1 MSAELTSEAFP
12 SVTRNVRGRWAPI
25 YLSPILHSPE
35 RLVIAVAVVKD
46 DDFHIEAANAL
57 NRLEC
62 LYGGAAD
69 TAIFAAQVALDELH
83 QALSQSGGAA
93 LKQGGLV
100 FSGVEIGEVRDGEAT
115 SLCGIGRL
123 WMSAISSLYRFVPD
137 EAHAGTSVDSGRD
150 QHHDRLPILV
160 LSQVT
165 EQAPKLGQYFSDE
178 IRDQRL
184 RRLPGRAA
192 RISIDYA
199 GPKFVANFATLGIG
213 APAGSVDRIKRKM
226 FDLKVKQ
233 DNESVG
239 LFVARPY
246 EMILCTPELNSPF
259 LSDRQVDRLG
269 EAIHDLTEQSK
280 REGFALQ
287 ALHDVPEISRRV
299 VTAEML
305 IQ

>member
-1 MSAELTSEAFP
+1 MSAGLTSEAFP
-12 SVTRNVRGRWAPI
+12 PVHRNVRGRWAPI

-35 RLVIAVAVVKD
+35 RLVIAVAVVGD
-46 DDFHIEAANAL
+46 DGFHVEAANAL

-83 QALSQSGGAA
+83 HSLLQYGEAA

-100 FSGVEIGEVRDGEAT
+100 FSGVEIGEVRDGEAL
-115 SLCGIGRL
+115 SLSEIGRL
-123 WMSAISSLYRFVPD
+123 WMSAISSLYRFVPE
-137 EAHAGTSVDSGRD
+137 EADAAISVEGSRD
-150 QHHDRLPILV
+150 QPQDRLPILV

-178 IRDQRL
+178 IRNQRL

-199 GPKFVANFATLGIG
+199 GPRFVANFATLGSG

-233 DNESVG
+233 DNESFG
-239 LFVARPY
+239 LFGARPY
-246 EMILCTPELNSPF
+246 EMILFTPQFNTPF
-259 LSDRQVDRLG
+259 LSDRQTDRLG

-299 VTAEML
+299 VTAETL
-305 IQ
+305 SQ